1 MDERK
6 IEVRVQLGQQIAQL
20 REEQGWTQAQL
31 AKMAGVTEQ
40 NIQKIEEGRYNVP
53 LDIIG
58 TVAYLLGCE
67 VSLIEKL

>member
-1 MDERK
+1 MEENK
-6 IEVRVQLGQQIAQL
+6 IEVRVRLGQQIAAL

-31 AKMAGVTEQ
+31 AKMAGVTEL
-40 NIQKIEEGRYNVP
+40 NIRKIEDGRYNVP

-58 TVAYLLGCE
+58 TVANLLGCE

>member
-31 AKMAGVTEQ
+31 AQMAGVTEQ

-58 TVAYLLGCE
+58 TVAHLLGCE

>member
-31 AKMAGVTEQ
+31 AKMAGVTEL
-40 NIQKIEEGRYNVP
+40 NIQKIEDGRYNVP

-58 TVAYLLGCE
+58 MVADLLGCE